1 MNFGLQWCWRTHLV
15 FGWWDMSGFRKKF
28 RNATKH
34 LESLSGKI
42 SPRKEKNP
50 ADCQYLQNNSDKS
63 HMGFPKSRLRKC
75 IWIHKSICSSIFVLS
90 RTDKQ
95 IMNMIARLDTR
106 LLLLAKCQFCAN
118 VLRRCFCPKLYLCA
132 MIFLSHRPLKGCF
145 ALIVILIHIPQID
158 IVSHK

>member
-1 MNFGLQWCWRTHLV
+1 MAKNPNYENLEDIGALELMKNDPDEASKEEGHWTEMNLAVFHAKLLV
-15 FGWWDMSGFRKKF
+15 KAFNAMELTDPFSIWMMRHVRIQKKF

-75 IWIHKSICSSIFVLS
+75 I
-90 RTDKQ
+90 
-95 IMNMIARLDTR
+95 
-106 LLLLAKCQFCAN
+106 
-118 VLRRCFCPKLYLCA
+118 
-132 MIFLSHRPLKGCF
+132 
-145 ALIVILIHIPQID
+145 
-158 IVSHK
+158 